1 MSTINISDSLSE
13 KLGEDRKKQI
23 DGLTMFQ
30 ENLEAFLAS
39 DKCDDLMRENI
50 TKKMQTIA
58 ETLVVI
64 SRTVN
69 ARHMAEDTKVSSVGN
84 ILDGID
90 LKSLRNEL
98 VAEIQGTEKSLLDK
112 ARQAALESKNSIQQS
127 AKDAIKFID
136 DNIQSLKEAL
146 KSAKGKEAKLR
157 RETAETEK
165 DDGQQ
170 SAPETTDL
178 FMEESI
184 PDEVNKENEVK
195 QRVDHAGE
203 THESHKAET
212 AVEKKNRLKKTYK
225 KVENKHEKALVA
237 YKQHGFV
244 EIFKRLWNENKVVQD
259 NKKNIFVIAKNAL
272 SEVYS
277 KGNRE
282 VRSDIKDKAEELYE
296 KQKKI
301 ADKIKKLEK
310 DIKNSKQQKKE
321 VIQTFSSI
329 GESVLSS
336 AKTKAN
342 KAVEPIPSS
351 QITYERTFGVI
362 DKISK
367 FSKKELGRWKDEI
380 TQSISDVFDNMRD
393 SRLEKIEDRIVQKI
407 SDLEGDID
415 ILDDDIQVLMEER
428 DNAFRSYIRADKE
441 SEPEFYIENKAK
453 RKVIKGIH
461 KLQEKFAKS
470 KIKRKSIKLDKKKD
484 ALRKQ
489 EDKYR
494 KTSSRRSNIGQER

>member
-1 MSTINISDSLSE
+1 
-13 KLGEDRKKQI
+13 
-23 DGLTMFQ
+23 
-30 ENLEAFLAS
+30 
-39 DKCDDLMRENI
+39 
-50 TKKMQTIA
+50 
-58 ETLVVI
+58 
-64 SRTVN
+64 
-69 ARHMAEDTKVSSVGN
+69 
-84 ILDGID
+84 
-90 LKSLRNEL
+90 
-98 VAEIQGTEKSLLDK
+98 
-112 ARQAALESKNSIQQS
+112 
-127 AKDAIKFID
+127 
-136 DNIQSLKEAL
+136 
-146 KSAKGKEAKLR
+146 
-157 RETAETEK
+157 
-165 DDGQQ
+165 
-170 SAPETTDL
+170 
-178 FMEESI
+178 
-184 PDEVNKENEVK
+184 
-195 QRVDHAGE
+195 
-203 THESHKAET
+203 
-212 AVEKKNRLKKTYK
+212 LKKTYK

-441 SEPEFYIENKAK
+441 SEPEFYIENKANGGSQTAGGTVK
-453 RKVIKGIH
+453 NW
-461 KLQEKFAKS
+461 
-470 KIKRKSIKLDKKKD
+470 
-484 ALRKQ
+484 
-489 EDKYR
+489 
-494 KTSSRRSNIGQER
+494 TSSNAGTNGSFGTGGNGGGGSTSTSGGYGGGSGYYGGAGASATYNGSWPGGGGSSFISGHTGCVAITSSESTTARTGTDGASCTTGTADNLCSIHYSGKYFTNTLMIDGKGFTWTNVKASATGTNLMPNPLGDYYASGKGHTGNGYARITFVG